1 MVKLKYIIK
10 YFLYRLGLLKKK
22 SLLDK
27 RITVGDYTYEVNNNT
42 VLLFKKNDSV
52 VIGKFCSIAAG
63 VRIIASGEHNY
74 KAISTF
80 PFYAHYLKKNVE
92 KDTLTKGNVIIGNDV
107 WIGANAVILSG
118 VTIGDGAV
126 IGAGSIVTKDVPPY
140 AIVFGVPAKLTKY
153 RFNQDIIDGL
163 LKIRWW
169 DWDEEF
175 LTTNIDDMYDNIELF
190 IKKYNKSSIS
200 K

>member
-1 MVKLKYIIK
+1 MARLLYIVK
-10 YFLYRLGLLKKK
+10 YFLSRFGIIEKN

-27 RITVGDYTYEVNNNT
+27 RISIGKHTYGVNNST
-42 VLLFKKNDSV
+42 VLLFKNNDSV

-63 VRIIASGEHNY
+63 VRIVASGEHNY
-74 KAISTF
+74 RAVSTF
-80 PFYAHYLKKNVE
+80 PFYAHYLKKCVD
-92 KDTLTKGNVIIGNDV
+92 KDTFTKGSVTIGNDV

-126 IGAGSIVTKDVPPY
+126 IGAGSVVTKSVPPY
-140 AIVFGVPAKLTKY
+140 AIFAGVPAKLIKF
-153 RFNQDIIDGL
+153 RFNHDTIDSL

-169 DWDEEF
+169 DWDEQF
-175 LTTNIDDMYDNIELF
+175 LSANIDSMYENIETF
-190 IKKYNKSSIS
+190 IKKYK